1 LYGLSTPGNILQL
14 ELGAGLEEVGNIT
27 ARGFAK
33 KNGNLKN
40 CGITPRSP
48 NSIIYEL
55 SLPDNILVEL
65 VVTIKKIINDILQ
78 RTILNMSY
86 FPSLPNKGWLLSFA
100 RKENEGTTRKCP
112 KNRYKSPTFDVSIPK
127 KNISP
132 IIKIGRLIK
141 ASPKVL
147 CKASI

>member
-1 LYGLSTPGNILQL
+1 MNNDINQR
-14 ELGAGLEEVGNIT
+14 A
-27 ARGFAK
+27 
-33 KNGNLKN
+33 NLKMSN
-40 CGITPRSP
+40 FS
-48 NSIIYEL
+48 SL
-55 SLPDNILVEL
+55 SLPG
-65 VVTIKKIINDILQ
+65 
-78 RTILNMSY
+78 
-86 FPSLPNKGWLLSFA
+86 NKGKGLVFSFE

-112 KNRYKSPTFDVSIPK
+112 RNRYKSPTFDVSIPK